1 MKKSIVLFFCA
12 LNLNAGPLD
21 FETLSADFTQSVQS
35 GEAMIKYTGNFKTT
49 KNHAFWHYQSPNLK
63 DIYFSLDRIVIIEPE
78 LEQAIMT
85 KIQEA
90 PNVAE
95 ILKNAKLKNGSYK
108 AEFDGIEY
116 FIKFD
121 NDKLKSINYTDKLD
135 NKIVLN
141 FSNVDKNGK
150 ITNETFIPKIPQN
163 FDIITQ

>member
-78 LEQAIMT
+78 L
-85 KIQEA
+85 
-90 PNVAE
+90 
-95 ILKNAKLKNGSYK
+95 
-108 AEFDGIEY
+108 
-116 FIKFD
+116 FD

-150 ITNETFIPKIPQN
+150 IPNETFIPKIPQN